1 MMRSSSRTVER
12 SRFRR
17 KRIRRRRE
25 FQASDIKCTSLDSKG
40 AKPRLNS
47 LGSGTQGPLVQYSC
61 HGHQRGDGP
70 PENETHFQRQLW
82 DAETASEPC
91 EALPYEGGAEDA
103 EEPTCGGDQPEP
115 ELPFE
120 AAELSCARRCT
131 RSWVR
136 ATRSC
141 GMLIGTARSA
151 CKAFCVA
158 VASREQSGHSDRCL
172 LSQTSSAGLR
182 PSTTDSA
189 NRRCARRCRLSFM
202 RHLP

>member
-115 ELPFE
+115 E
-120 AAELSCARRCT
+120 
-131 RSWVR
+131 
-136 ATRSC
+136 
-141 GMLIGTARSA
+141 
-151 CKAFCVA
+151 VA
-158 VASREQSGHSDRCL
+158 VRSGGTLLRAEVHAQLGAGDQIVRHAYRHGPECVQSVL
-172 LSQTSSAGLR
+172 
-182 PSTTDSA
+182 
-189 NRRCARRCRLSFM
+189 RCRGFARAIRTFGQMLA
-202 RHLP
+202 